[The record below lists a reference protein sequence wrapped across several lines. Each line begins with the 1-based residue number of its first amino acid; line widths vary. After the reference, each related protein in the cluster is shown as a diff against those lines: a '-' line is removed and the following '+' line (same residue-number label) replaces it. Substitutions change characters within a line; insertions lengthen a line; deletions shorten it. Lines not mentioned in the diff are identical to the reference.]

1 MFSYYGS
8 ECFSNNKSL
17 CKQVLTLKK
26 KKKQGSSNAQQK
38 YILKRRQGHRKGGS
52 VHTVARLGRPG
63 LQGRSGRCGPGL
75 PVSSLV
81 VWFLVTVAGL
91 TNTLELRR
99 NRTQT
104 APASGAM
111 AGSRGASTRTD
122 RRKDQTANTHR
133 TEDVTSVKNN
143 LWSVGIPQRR
153 ARTGFLA

>member
-26 KKKQGSSNAQQK
+26 KQGSSNAQQK
-38 YILKRRQGHRKGGS
+38 YILKRRHGHRKVGS
-52 VHTVARLGRPG
+52 VHTVTGPGRPG
-63 LQGRSGRCGPGL
+63 PQESGRCGPGL
-75 PVSSLV
+75 PVSPLV
-81 VWFLVTVAGL
+81 VLFLVTMAGL

-99 NRTQT
+99 DTTQT
-104 APASGAM
+104 TTASGVM
-111 AGSRGASTRTD
+111 AGSRGASSPTD
-122 RRKDQTANTHR
+122 RRKDQTANTHH

-153 ARTGFLA
+153 ACTGYLA